1 MWREPAEPRTRLPS
15 GHVHGINPAYSLR
28 RSQENGSG
36 YDRWQAGDAHS
47 QQGYDAR
54 GGSSYA
60 QRVSRMRAGTGSEGR
75 REHLRWEDE
84 EASYDDEVLPERPR
98 PGRRYG
104 RR

>member
-1 MWREPAEPRTRLPS
+1 MQPRDPT
-15 GHVHGINPAYSLR
+15 R

-47 QQGYDAR
+47 QQGYNGR

-60 QRVSRMRAGTGSEGR
+60 QRVSRMRARTGSEAR

-84 EASYDDEVLPERPR
+84 EASYEEAPSLPPERPR
-98 PGRRYG
+98 QGRRYG